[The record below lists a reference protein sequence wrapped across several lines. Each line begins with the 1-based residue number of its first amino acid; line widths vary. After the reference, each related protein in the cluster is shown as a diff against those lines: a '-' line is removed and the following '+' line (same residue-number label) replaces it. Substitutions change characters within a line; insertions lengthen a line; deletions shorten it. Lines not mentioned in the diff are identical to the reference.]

1 MGFTSIF
8 LIVVA
13 VALTAF
19 AAFAAA
25 RVMQYR
31 EAVPQR
37 DDNIDLSRYAP
48 MGRLLDPEEAAFL
61 AAQPGTTPQQVREF
75 RQSRRRIFRSYLRE
89 LSADF
94 QVLHTEARQL
104 AAVSPEKNHE
114 LVEMLLRQQVQFWAA
129 ILGIETQLVL
139 DAAGIGRVDP
149 RRLLDGVEALHA
161 AVVRATAIPGP
172 IPVN

>member
-1 MGFTSIF
+1 
-8 LIVVA
+8 
-13 VALTAF
+13 
-19 AAFAAA
+19 
-25 RVMQYR
+25 
-31 EAVPQR
+31 
-37 DDNIDLSRYAP
+37 
-48 MGRLLDPEEAAFL
+48 
-61 AAQPGTTPQQVREF
+61 
-75 RQSRRRIFRSYLRE
+75 
-89 LSADF
+89 
-94 QVLHTEARQL
+94 
-104 AAVSPEKNHE
+104 VSPEKNHE